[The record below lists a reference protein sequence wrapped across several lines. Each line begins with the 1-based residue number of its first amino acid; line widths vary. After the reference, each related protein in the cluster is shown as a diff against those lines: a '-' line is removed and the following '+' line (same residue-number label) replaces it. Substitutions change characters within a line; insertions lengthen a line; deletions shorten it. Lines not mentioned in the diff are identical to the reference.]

1 MKKIGNILT
10 RGKTEYPEYFNVS
23 NTLDFSNNL
32 PVLIIG
38 FNLTIELFRDK
49 INAKNH
55 NLDDNLYWTF
65 LKTENRSKHDYI
77 LEIFTN
83 DCLKHQID
91 KSTYI
96 FLDLI
101 HDKPK
106 KLIKI
111 IKKILNLSKPISI
124 IYKDM
129 VYIYGENLV
138 FGVDLHL
145 CQFVGLDRDKIL
157 DKIKV
162 ISSET
167 LSFRE
172 IIIEYE
178 DLLFRVD
185 NQVRFLPILYSINGG
200 ES

>member
-10 RGKTEYPEYFNVS
+10 KGKKDYPEYFNVS
-23 NTLDFSNNL
+23 NTLDFDNDL
-32 PVLIIG
+32 PTLIIG
-38 FNLTIELFRDK
+38 FNLTVELFRNK

-55 NLDDNLYWTF
+55 ELDENLYWTF
-65 LKTENRSKHDYI
+65 LRTENRSKHDYI

-83 DCLKHQID
+83 KCFKFQIN

-101 HDKPK
+101 HYKPK

-111 IKKILNLSKPISI
+111 VKKILSLSEPLSI
-124 IYKDM
+124 VYKDM
-129 VYIYGENLV
+129 VYIYGENLI
-138 FGVDLHL
+138 FGVDLYL
-145 CQFVGLDRDKIL
+145 CQFVGLNKDKIFS
-157 DKIKV
+157 KIKD
-162 ISSET
+162 ISRET
-167 LSFRE
+167 LDFKD

-185 NQVRFLPILYSINGG
+185 NQVRFLPILYSISDG